1 MHIVVVGAGLGGLA
15 AALAVH
21 RAGHEVTV
29 LERAPELRETG
40 AGIGLPPN
48 GVLALDALGLGEPV
62 RARAVP
68 LDGGA
73 ALRDRHG
80 RPLITTDQVAMAEH
94 VGAPFV
100 AVPRPW
106 LHGLLAEAL
115 PADAVRTG
123 CAVTTVRE
131 VGAHVEL
138 DGAADL
144 RADAVVVADGAGSRL
159 RSTLFPDH
167 PGLAGSGEKAAR
179 AIAAVAPA
187 NVPMVAGEL
196 LDHRTG
202 DRFGC
207 LPMDDGIYW
216 YSAWRASAEDG
227 ASTATADERHRWLRS
242 RRADW
247 HPSVT
252 ALIDATP
259 PEGVHVVET
268 AQLRWPLPVLAVG
281 RVALLGD
288 AAHAMTP
295 DLGQGACQ
303 AFEDAVVL
311 GNELAGAGP
320 ADVPHALI
328 AYSARRHPRTGAL
341 QRDARRMNRVLRL
354 TGARARLRDAALR
367 CVPQALATRALAAQ
381 FGFDT
386 EPGAPGL
393 PPGSTTKSS
402 AP

>member
-29 LERAPELRETG
+29 LERAPEPRETG

-62 RARAVP
+62 RARAVA

-80 RPLITTDQVAMAEH
+80 RPLLTTDQVAMAAH

-115 PADAVRTG
+115 PAGTIRTG
-123 CAVTTVRE
+123 CAVTAVRE
-131 VGAHVEL
+131 AGAHVEL

-144 RADAVVVADGAGSRL
+144 RAHAVVVADGAGSRL
-159 RSTLFPDH
+159 RGTLFPGH

-179 AIAAVAPA
+179 AIAAVTPA

-207 LPMDDGIYW
+207 LPMADGVYW

-227 ASTATADERHRWLRS
+227 AAIATADERHRWLRS

-268 AQLRWPLPVLAVG
+268 SQLARPLPVFSIG

-303 AFEDAVVL
+303 AFEDAVAI

-320 ADVPHALI
+320 ADVPRVLL
-328 AYSARRHPRTGAL
+328 AYSARRHRRTVDL
-341 QRDARRMNRVLRL
+341 QRAARRMNRVLRL
-354 TGARARLRDAALR
+354 TGARARLRDTVLR
-367 CVPQALATRALAAQ
+367 SVPQALATRALAAQ
-381 FGFDT
+381 FRFDA
-386 EPGAPGL
+386 EPG
-393 PPGSTTKSS
+393 
-402 AP
+402 